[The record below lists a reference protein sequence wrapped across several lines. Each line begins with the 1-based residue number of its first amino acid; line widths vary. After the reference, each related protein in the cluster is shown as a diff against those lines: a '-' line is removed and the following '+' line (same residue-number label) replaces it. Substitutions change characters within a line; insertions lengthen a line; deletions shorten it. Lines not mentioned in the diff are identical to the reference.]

1 MKIMFKNVLSMLVCA
16 SLFLGKLRCTPMEDL
31 METEIDGREPKSF
44 KLTNLLSVR
53 VNGFKYLTHK
63 EESSDVIFVPNWE
76 VFATK

>member
-1 MKIMFKNVLSMLVCA
+1 
-16 SLFLGKLRCTPMEDL
+16 MEDL

-53 VNGFKYLTHK
+53 INGFKYLTHK

>member
-31 METEIDGREPKSF
+31 METEIDSREPKSF

-53 VNGFKYLTHK
+53 INGFKYLTHK

>member
-53 VNGFKYLTHK
+53 INGFKYLTHK